1 MLIGTHQRLATAAN
15 FNVSADSTNLEQ
27 VQKFK
32 YLGIFLDHTLLW
44 KEHISY
50 IGSKISSRLGMIRT
64 ERAKSCH
71 DQLVLLFT
79 IAWSYRYLTTVQM
92 SGTVVALAAKTTSSD
107 LIDELP
113 VSLRIDQS
121 PTKKSRKRYYGQIY
135 NPEGLPKMRL
145 GLQVRIEVDLP
156 QVDSLIFLVM
166 ARCMGTI
173 KI

>member
-1 MLIGTHQRLATAAN
+1 
-15 FNVSADSTNLEQ
+15 
-27 VQKFK
+27 
-32 YLGIFLDHTLLW
+32 
-44 KEHISY
+44 
-50 IGSKISSRLGMIRT
+50 MIRT

-145 GLQVRIEVDLP
+145 GLQVRIQVDLP